1 MTLPLFFLEHYA
13 LEPFA
18 AGLQDRRREVV
29 SKAAAKSLDSRFRG
43 NDEPGQR
50 QTAAVEEFLAHLQVE
65 RRMSAHTLDA
75 YRRDLTALAEW
86 SNAQSAD
93 ITALQ
98 TEQLRAFVAAEHRR
112 GLSPKSL
119 QRRLSACRSFYRWLL
134 RHSRIAAS
142 PADAIRA
149 PKAPRKL
156 PQVLDADEASRL
168 VEVPTDVPLGLRD
181 RALLELFYSSGLR
194 LSELCALRWHDLAE
208 GLVTVL
214 GKGNKQRRVPVGSHA
229 RAALTAWRADQK
241 AANYAPVFPGR
252 NGPITPRAVQLRLKQ
267 LAIKQ
272 GMFKHVHPHLL
283 RHSFAS
289 HVLESSGDLRG
300 VQELL
305 GHADIA
311 TTQIYTHLDFQH
323 LAKVYDAAHPRAKR
337 KR

>member
-1 MTLPLFFLEHYA
+1 MSATRAIE
-13 LEPFA
+13 
-18 AGLQDRRREVV
+18 D
-29 SKAAAKSLDSRFRG
+29 
-43 NDEPGQR
+43 
-50 QTAAVEEFLAHLQVE
+50 FLAYLQVE
-65 RRMSAHTLDA
+65 RRMSAHTLDG
-75 YRRDLTALAEW
+75 YRRDLESLDAWAGANGLEVESLHA
-86 SNAQSAD
+86 
-93 ITALQ
+93 
-98 TEQLRAFVAAEHRR
+98 EQLRAFVAAEHRR

-134 RHSRIAAS
+134 KHGRIAAN

-156 PQVLDADEASRL
+156 PQVLDPDEAKAL
-168 VEVPTDVPLGLRD
+168 VEVPTDAPLGLRD

-194 LSELCALRWHDLAE
+194 LSELCALRWRDLDLAR

-214 GKGNKQRRVPVGSHA
+214 GKGGKQRSVPVGSHA
-229 RAALTAWRADQK
+229 RAALTAWRGEQRPTND
-241 AANYAPVFPGR
+241 APVFPGR
-252 NGPITPRAVQLRLKQ
+252 NGPITPRAVQLRLRQ
-267 LAIKQ
+267 LAQRQ
-272 GMFKHVHPHLL
+272 GLFKRVHPHLL

-305 GHADIA
+305 GHADIS

-337 KR
+337 KRNED